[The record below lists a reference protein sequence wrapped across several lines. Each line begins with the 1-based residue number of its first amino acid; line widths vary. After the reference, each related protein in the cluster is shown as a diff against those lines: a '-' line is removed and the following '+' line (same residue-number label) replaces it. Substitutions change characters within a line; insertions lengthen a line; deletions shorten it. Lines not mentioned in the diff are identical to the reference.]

1 MSAATTTS
9 GIHARS
15 EGPVSMSSG
24 YRQSDIG
31 VIPNDWAVFSI
42 RELFDYM
49 RTASNSRS
57 DLGYTGTVS
66 YVHYGDIHIRLNH
79 FIDFNLHE
87 IPCLSDNNN
96 TTATRLR
103 DGDLIVAD
111 ASEDITGIGKSVEI
125 RNLGAIEAVSGLHTL
140 LLRAKDERV
149 HHGYR
154 GYLLE
159 KAPVKRQLRRL
170 ATGLKVFGIS
180 KQSLNDVRIPLPLPA
195 EQRAIAEALSDVDGL
210 LDALDALI
218 AKKRAIKQATMQQ
231 LLTGKTRLPGFSGE
245 WETRRLGEIGEI
257 SGAGVDKKIR
267 PNEIIIRLVNYLDVY
282 HKTFLY
288 SKNLV
293 QEVSAKQDQVRHCS
307 ISKGDVFF
315 TPTSE
320 VRDDIGRSTVAMENI
335 PDSAY
340 SYHVVRLRLNTNW
353 DLRFRA
359 YAFNTKDFY
368 DQASMSCEGSGTRY
382 VITLPKFRAI
392 TIHFPATTEEQSA
405 IAAVL
410 SDMDA
415 EIAALEQRR
424 DKTQAAKQGMMQ
436 QLLTGKIRLVSSVE
450 VTTRQVSTAS
460 TEKRHNWQFNEAVVI
475 SVLARRF
482 GNENYPLSRMRY
494 TKLSYLLHRHAEGR
508 AEGYLKKAA
517 GPYNPRTRYR
527 GPEAIALKNGYV
539 RRHENGDYGGF
550 IAGKS
555 IEKAESYFAK
565 WYEEDSLRWLDQFR
579 YEKRDDLELLT
590 TVDLAIEELREAG
603 KAISVEGVRKV
614 IHSDPEWKAKLNRSV
629 FSNTNIARAIE
640 RCRRLFGIGDEGSK
654 A

>member
-9 GIHARS
+9 DIHAGS

-42 RELFDYM
+42 REIFDYM

-66 YVHYGDIHIRLNH
+66 YVHYGDIHVRLNH

-149 HHGYR
+149 HYGYR

-218 AKKRAIKQATMQQ
+218 AKKRSIKQAAMQQ

-245 WETRRLGEIGEI
+245 WETKRLGRLGPFLKGRGIKREDVSNTGYSCIRYGELYTRYENYILNAVARIPSSIAQTALPIKTGDLLFAGSGETSEEIGRCAAYLGDEPAY
-257 SGAGVDKKIR
+257 AGGDVVVLT
-267 PNEIIIRLVNYLDVY
+267 PLGQNSLYLGYLMNQPTVARQKARMGQGDAVV
-282 HKTFLY
+282 HINSSFGIHLY
-288 SKNLV
+288 SK
-293 QEVSAKQDQVRHCS
+293 RS
-307 ISKGDVFF
+307 I
-315 TPTSE
+315 T
-320 VRDDIGRSTVAMENI
+320 
-335 PDSAY
+335 
-340 SYHVVRLRLNTNW
+340 
-353 DLRFRA
+353 
-359 YAFNTKDFY
+359 
-368 DQASMSCEGSGTRY
+368 C
-382 VITLPKFRAI
+382 
-392 TIHFPATTEEQSA
+392 
-405 IAAVL
+405 
-410 SDMDA
+410 
-415 EIAALEQRR
+415 
-424 DKTQAAKQGMMQ
+424 
-436 QLLTGKIRLVSSVE
+436 
-450 VTTRQVSTAS
+450 
-460 TEKRHNWQFNEAVVI
+460 
-475 SVLARRF
+475 
-482 GNENYPLSRMRY
+482 
-494 TKLSYLLHRHAEGR
+494 
-508 AEGYLKKAA
+508 
-517 GPYNPRTRYR
+517 
-527 GPEAIALKNGYV
+527 
-539 RRHENGDYGGF
+539 
-550 IAGKS
+550 
-555 IEKAESYFAK
+555 
-565 WYEEDSLRWLDQFR
+565 
-579 YEKRDDLELLT
+579 
-590 TVDLAIEELREAG
+590 
-603 KAISVEGVRKV
+603 
-614 IHSDPEWKAKLNRSV
+614 
-629 FSNTNIARAIE
+629 
-640 RCRRLFGIGDEGSK
+640 
-654 A
+654 